1 MSVIRHA
8 IQQHNEAVVRL
19 AEQAKASGVRIYS
32 YNLTYY
38 ATSKSEPGT
47 LHRVTAWSCD
57 CHAFRFRG
65 RCRHHAAL
73 LSHIG
78 ELPAV
83 ADASALVA

>member
-8 IQQHNEAVVRL
+8 IQQHNEAVVKL
-19 AEQAKASGVRIYS
+19 AEQAKTNGVRIYA

-47 LHRVTAWSCD
+47 LHCVTAWSCD
-57 CHAFRFRG
+57 CVGFAFRG
-65 RCRHHAAL
+65 RCQHHAGL
-73 LSHIG
+73 LAHIG

-83 ADASALVA
+83 HDPSIVA